1 MRVYP
6 VFETSKQE
14 AILNYLASKNE
25 RNYLIFMV
33 GTHTGLRVSDIVKL
47 RVEDFSNN
55 KLELVEKKTK
65 KTKIIAISNK
75 LRVAINSYIKNS
87 MLGSK
92 DYLFKT
98 RQSSHISTR
107 RVQQIIKSISSI
119 LKINDNNINSHS
131 MRKTF
136 AYNLYIKSN
145 YNIALV
151 MQALNHS
158 KESITL
164 KYLCIADKLLDDIIL
179 DF

>member
-6 VFETSKQE
+6 VFENSKQQ
-14 AILNYLASKNE
+14 AILDYLSSKNE
-25 RNYLIFMV
+25 RDCILFLV
-33 GTHTGLRVSDIVKL
+33 GSHTGLRVSDIVKL
-47 RVEDFSNN
+47 RVEDFKSN
-55 KLELVEKKTK
+55 KLEVVEQKTK
-65 KTKIIAISNK
+65 KTKIITISNK
-75 LRVAINSYIKNS
+75 LRASINRFINNRE
-87 MLGSK
+87 LGTK

-107 RVQQIIKSISSI
+107 RVQQIIKAIARI
-119 LKINDNNINSHS
+119 LDIDNNINSHS

-136 AYNLYIKSN
+136 AYNLYVKSN

-164 KYLCIADKLLDDIIL
+164 RYLCIADKLLDDIML